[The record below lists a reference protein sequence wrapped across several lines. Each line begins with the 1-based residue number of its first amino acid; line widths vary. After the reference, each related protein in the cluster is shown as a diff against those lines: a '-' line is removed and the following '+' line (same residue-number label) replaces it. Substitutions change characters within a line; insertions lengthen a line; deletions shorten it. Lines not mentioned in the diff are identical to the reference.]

1 MGLHI
6 LYTIFQKATMTSITP
21 GTNGTLKSV
30 KAENA
35 FVELVTFLKN
45 AQANLTVNPSKFNY
59 VTIDYNVN
67 TGSVSISFNLPASSI
82 ITSTGTIEIVAP
94 EYLTNLGF
102 IIGNGGTFKSATA
115 AGCLVEIASFLQN
128 KESDIVA
135 NPNDNNYTNFNYD
148 GDNAIFGGTATIP
161 FTVLIDTNGK
171 PVINV
176 SEYLL

>member
-1 MGLHI
+1 
-6 LYTIFQKATMTSITP
+6 MTTITP
-21 GTNGTLKSV
+21 GTGGTLKSV
-30 KAENA
+30 KAESA
-35 FVELVTFLKN
+35 LVELVTFLKN
-45 AQANLTVNPSKFNY
+45 AQADLTINPNKFNY

-67 TGSVSISFNLPASSI
+67 TGSVSISFNLPASTL
-82 ITSTGTIEIVAP
+82 ITTIGTIEIIAP

-102 IIGNGGTFKSATA
+102 IAGSGGTFKNTTA
-115 AGCLVEIASFLQN
+115 AGCLIEIASFLQN

-135 NPNDNNYTNFNYD
+135 NPNSNNYTNFNYD

-161 FTVLIDTNGK
+161 CTVLIDANGK